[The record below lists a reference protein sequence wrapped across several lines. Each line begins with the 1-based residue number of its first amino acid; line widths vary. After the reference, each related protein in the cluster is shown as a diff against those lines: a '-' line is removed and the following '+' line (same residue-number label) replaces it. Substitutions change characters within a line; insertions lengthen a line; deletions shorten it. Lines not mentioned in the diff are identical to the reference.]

1 MYIRLHTDS
10 ASYHGHDVHLQCAS
24 SSINVIMTFAVQ
36 IHVCQL
42 SIARY
47 MYHLKTVFLC
57 GAVFD
62 ATGQEESG
70 KASGNLVSEGQYEQ
84 CRDVRKYTDGDDA
97 VQSQYCLAWWYG
109 ALV

>member
-1 MYIRLHTDS
+1 M
-10 ASYHGHDVHLQCAS
+10 
-24 SSINVIMTFAVQ
+24 
-36 IHVCQL
+36 
-42 SIARY
+42 
-47 MYHLKTVFLC
+47 
-57 GAVFD
+57 FD